1 MASTTPS
8 IPTSTIITA
17 TIGGALTIVLGYA
30 IYFDHKR
37 RTDAEF
43 RKTLRKESRKIEK
56 AVKEEKEMEGKKRRT
71 EIRAA
76 VDRVNAEGVPSD
88 AEEVEG
94 YFMEEVAEG
103 ERLCQDDLKHEGQ
116 SLDESALPLHTEL
129 LSRIDPLAMACDIDS
144 TLTLNVESQSLEA
157 ALCFFRALKV
167 YPNAEELFQ
176 IYDKT
181 VPKPILDILAEMIA
195 YDPSMGLKGAA
206 KKSPAATE
214 FDDDV

>member
-1 MASTTPS
+1 M
-8 IPTSTIITA
+8 
-17 TIGGALTIVLGYA
+17 LGYA

-43 RKTLRKESRKIEK
+43 RKTLKKESRKIEK
-56 AVKEEKEMEGKKRRT
+56 AAKEEKELEGKKRRT

-76 VDRVNAEGVPSD
+76 VDRVNAEGVPKD
-88 AEEVEG
+88 PEEVEG

-103 ERLCQDDLKHEGQ
+103 ERLCQDG
-116 SLDESALPLHTEL
+116 ESDNQL
-129 LSRIDPLAMACDIDS
+129 LSRIDHLGTFSVVDS
-144 TLTLNVESQSLEA
+144 KLTFYVESQSLEA

-181 VPKPILDILAEMIA
+181 VPKVCIDFGFFPNPQANISQPILDILAEMIA
-195 YDPSMGLKGAA
+195 YDPTMALRGAA
-206 KKSPAATE
+206 KKSPAAAE